1 MAFWIFMLLMAL
13 LVPVTMILFGRIFS
27 RKAPGNINM
36 LFGYRTE
43 RSMKNEETW
52 NFAHAYFGRIW
63 YRLGWILLPVS
74 ILGMLPVL
82 GKDKDTVGYTGM
94 ALEFMQILAL
104 IIPICFTEAALKKN
118 FDEEGRRILNEDK
131 R

>member
-1 MAFWIFMLLMAL
+1 MAFWIFMLLTAL
-13 LVPVTMILFGRIFS
+13 LVPLTMIVFGRIFS
-27 RKAPGNINM
+27 RKAPRNINM

-52 NFAHAYFGRIW
+52 NFAHTYFGRIW

-74 ILGMLPVL
+74 VLVMLLVV
-82 GKDKDTVGYTGM
+82 GKDKDTIGYTGM
-94 ALEFMQILAL
+94 VLEFMQILAL
-104 IIPICFTEAALKKN
+104 LIPICFTEAALKKH
-118 FDEEGRRILNEDK
+118 FDKEGKRIYYEDE